1 MRAYQVVP
9 LNFSMNKAALSAA
22 IAEKVGVT
30 KKQAEEMIDSMV
42 DIIIKELQGEGEVT
56 ITGFGSFSSF
66 IRKGREGV
74 NPQNP
79 SEKIQINPTKVARF
93 KPGSTL
99 KAAMKEAQPGEEPVA
114 EETTEEVTETPSEM

>member
-1 MRAYQVVP
+1 MHTG
-9 LNFSMNKAALSAA
+9 LSKFKTMNKAALSAS
-22 IAEKVGVT
+22 IADKVGVT
-30 KKQAEEMIDSMV
+30 KKQAEEMIDVMV
-42 DIIIKELQGEGEVT
+42 GIIIKELQTDNEVT

-79 SEKIQINPTKVARF
+79 SEKIQISPTKVARF

-99 KAAMKEAQPGEEPVA
+99 KTAMKSGYATNVSPVEEEAEAPTESPNEE
-114 EETTEEVTETPSEM
+114 M

>member
-1 MRAYQVVP
+1 
-9 LNFSMNKAALSAA
+9 MNKAALSAS
-22 IAEKVGVT
+22 IADKVGVT
-30 KKQAEEMIDSMV
+30 KKQAEEMLDAMV
-42 DIIIKELQGEGEVT
+42 DVIIKELKNDGEVT

-66 IRKGREGV
+66 TRKGREGV

-99 KAAMKEAQPGEEPVA
+99 KLAMKD
-114 EETTEEVTETPSEM
+114 